1 MFDKNSASA
10 AQRSV
15 ELSVHLS
22 PVSVMNVSVGSKQT
36 LTMNQYGVDEQFSCR
51 EGCESANQCEYYNNL
66 PASQVI
72 PQLQNYVDHG
82 NFYYGCNFEDGVV
95 PSGQYEASNHQQ
107 VQCFPNYPDPS
118 AVQPTS
124 GFYDQSVSQNVG
136 FAGGNYFLESAQTY
150 PPCQGPQPWNYA
162 QCFGYY
168 GEAPCQ
174 FSNVVDMEDFM

>member
-22 PVSVMNVSVGSKQT
+22 PVSVVNVSVGSKQT